1 MKEEWSITREEARAV
16 SALIWEYLKEGGA
29 CEWELDNKSIER
41 VGEALIWADRIRIV
55 ASEEDLDNEY

>member
-1 MKEEWSITREEARAV
+1 MKEEWSITREEAREV
-16 SALIWEYLKEGGA
+16 SALIWEFLSQGGSG
-29 CEWELDNKSIER
+29 LDSKSLER

>member
-1 MKEEWSITREEARAV
+1 MKEERSITREEAREV
-16 SALIWEYLKEGGA
+16 SALIWEYLSQGGTN
-29 CEWELDNKSIER
+29 LDSNMLER

>member
-1 MKEEWSITREEARAV
+1 VKEEWSITREEAREV
-16 SALIWEYLKEGGA
+16 SALIWEYLSQGGTV
-29 CEWELDNKSIER
+29 LDNTMLER

>member
-1 MKEEWSITREEARAV
+1 MKEQWAITREEAREV
-16 SALIWEYLKEGGA
+16 STLIWEFLSQGGSG
-29 CEWELDNKSIER
+29 LDSKSLER

>member
-1 MKEEWSITREEARAV
+1 MKEEWSITREEAREV
-16 SALIWEYLKEGGA
+16 SALVWEYLKEGGHN
-29 CEWELDNKSIER
+29 LDNAKLER

>member
-1 MKEEWSITREEARAV
+1 M
-16 SALIWEYLKEGGA
+16 L
-29 CEWELDNKSIER
+29 ER